1 MRLFTVRAAR
11 GLGLPK
17 KNCRSRHRCLISSR
31 RVLCGNQN
39 PSALNAQWHYFECI
53 HIAVLNIRT
62 YTGLSTIVHAWLHSA
77 TIPSWLCC
85 TDSRPN
91 IHIVCQEFHRYDTS
105 NSWTA
110 YPNSTNPGSEN
121 VARSRPDSLLSKNIN
136 LFSHNY
142 ASWQLVGWRN
152 GSAWPSYPSG
162 YNQAKA
168 AGSSPV
174 LIEMG

>member
-1 MRLFTVRAAR
+1 MHGYTRLRFQVGSAVQI
-11 GLGLPK
+11 LGQTSPLHLLP
-17 KNCRSRHRCLISSR
+17 S
-31 RVLCGNQN
+31 
-39 PSALNAQWHYFECI
+39 
-53 HIAVLNIRT
+53 
-62 YTGLSTIVHAWLHSA
+62 
-77 TIPSWLCC
+77 
-85 TDSRPN
+85 

-110 YPNSTNPGSEN
+110 YPNSTYPGSEN